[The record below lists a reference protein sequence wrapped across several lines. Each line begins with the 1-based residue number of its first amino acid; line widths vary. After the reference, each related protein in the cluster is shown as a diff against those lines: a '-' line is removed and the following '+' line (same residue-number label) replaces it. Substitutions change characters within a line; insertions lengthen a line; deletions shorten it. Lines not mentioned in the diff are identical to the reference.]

1 MARKLKLGWLKKP
14 QVPKDGVMSLADHL
28 RELRYRMLISLIA
41 IGVAMIACAF
51 FYQQLMALFTAP
63 LLEAKAVLEATN
75 PELNLQAIITDVT
88 APFMLALKVV
98 GIAGLVVAS
107 PIWIFQAWA
116 YIVPALV
123 EKEKRIALAFMA
135 AALPLFL
142 LGVVAAY
149 WVLPQ
154 GIIVMMQFTPM
165 GMDLTNMLELV
176 NFLNLLIVMMLV
188 FGIGFLLPVFVVG
201 ANLIGLVT
209 GEQLKKS
216 RSYVIFGSF
225 VFAAAATPGGDPFS
239 MIMLALP
246 MGGLFIAA
254 EYICHANDKRRA
266 KAGTDVVLA

>member
-14 QVPKDGVMSLADHL
+14 QVSKDGVMSLADHL
-28 RELRYRMLISLIA
+28 RELRYRMLISIIA

-51 FYQQLMALFTAP
+51 FYMPLMQVLSAP
-63 LLEAKAVLEATN
+63 LVDAQTFLAENTDLDIKMTITN
-75 PELNLQAIITDVT
+75 VE
-88 APFMLALKVV
+88 APFLLALKVV
-98 GIAGLVVAS
+98 GLAGLVTAS
-107 PIWIFQAWA
+107 PIWIYQAWA
-116 YIVPALV
+116 YIVPALM
-123 EKEKRIALAFMA
+123 EKEKRMALLFMA

-165 GMDLTNMLELV
+165 GMELLNMLELV
-176 NFLNLLIVMMLV
+176 NFLNLLITMMLI
-188 FGIGFLLPVFVVG
+188 FGLGFLLPVFVVG

-209 GEQLKKS
+209 GAQLKKS
-216 RSYVIFGSF
+216 RTYVIFGAF

-239 MIMLALP
+239 MIMLAIP
-246 MGGLFIAA
+246 MAALFVAA

-266 KAGTDVVLA
+266 KRGDLVLI

>member
-1 MARKLKLGWLKKP
+1 MARKLKLGWLKRP

-41 IGVAMIACAF
+41 IAVAMIACAF

-123 EKEKRIALAFMA
+123 EKEKRMALAFMA

-154 GIIVMMQFTPM
+154 GIIVMMQFTPI